1 MIFVLISLREM
12 RFLSRSKVTTREIG
26 KAFFGRS

>member
-12 RFLSRSKVTTREIG
+12 FFLSRSRMTTREIG
-26 KAFFGRS
+26 KSFFGRS